1 MRRTNIY
8 LSDEQRAALAAR
20 AAAEGT
26 SAAELVRRLID
37 RALLGSS
44 DDLDDLTADLA
55 AVDASFGALRDDELD
70 VDIDRADGQRGAH
83 LRRISQL

>member
-1 MRRTNIY
+1 MHRTNIY
-8 LSDEQRAALAAR
+8 LSDEQRTALAAR

-26 SAAELVRRLID
+26 SAAELIRRLID
-37 RALLGSS
+37 QALLGLS
-44 DDLDDLTADLA
+44 DNLTADLA

>member
-8 LSDEQRAALAAR
+8 LSDEQRTALVAR

-37 RALLGSS
+37 QMLLGSS
-44 DDLDDLTADLA
+44 DDLIADLA
-55 AVDASFGALRDDELD
+55 AVDASFGVLRDDELD

>member
-37 RALLGSS
+37 QALFGTNE
-44 DDLDDLTADLA
+44 DLADDLA
-55 AVDASFGALRDDELD
+55 AIDASFGTLRGDEIEL
-70 VDIDRADGQRGAH
+70 DRADGERGAH
-83 LRRISQL
+83 LRRISRL

>member
-37 RALLGSS
+37 QALRGSS
-44 DDLDDLTADLA
+44 DDLTADLA
-55 AVDASFGALRDDELD
+55 AVDASFGVLRDDELD

-83 LRRISQL
+83 LRRISRL